1 MVVVVMMKKSSN
13 GYKFDCSHVFKVLN
27 VSLCM
32 LTELMVIVMMAVLVV
47 VMVMEVVVMMV
58 MMMLVVMVI
67 SYHLGWPG

>member
-1 MVVVVMMKKSSN
+1 MMKKSSN

-47 VMVMEVVVMMV
+47 VMVVVVMMV

>member
-13 GYKFDCSHVFKVLN
+13 GYKFDCSHDFKVLN

-47 VMVMEVVVMMV
+47 VMVVVVMMV

>member
-47 VMVMEVVVMMV
+47 VMVVVVMMV